1 MVGSSILRSLLKMI
15 FSDGFAGRLPV
26 FLRNGEKSQNGNSNI
41 TSQRKKVLKQAEW
54 WAQH

>member
-54 WAQH
+54 